1 MSLKT
6 GKRLH
11 RRNWTTL
18 PMEQDVLDRVDKLAK
33 AEGKDKV
40 VKSFNFEWR
49 PGKVIKE
56 LATQE
61 IEQEEPTLIKE
72 VDEEQDGHKQ
82 CMNPTSK
89 KMN

>member
-1 MSLKT
+1 M
-6 GKRLH
+6 G
-11 RRNWTTL
+11 
-18 PMEQDVLDRVDKLAK
+18 QDVLDRVDKLAK

-49 PGKVIKE
+49 PGKVLKE

-61 IEQEEPTLIKE
+61 IEDEEPTLMKE

-82 CMNPTSK
+82 YMDPTSK
-89 KMN
+89 NDD